1 LADSKLTNHPHKRK
15 LMVEFVKLL
24 FSPFGAQALWFIIRA
39 ARFGL
44 LALPTA
50 IELAFR
56 GRHYVSVAGR
66 IAKTQPQ
73 LAVCEKQTRIRTVTH
88 EAVAQ
93 FG

>member
-1 LADSKLTNHPHKRK
+1 
-15 LMVEFVKLL
+15 MVEFVKLL

-39 ARFGL
+39 SRFGL

-66 IAKTQPQ
+66 IAKTQPR
-73 LAVCEKQTRIRTVTH
+73 LGLGVCEKKR
-88 EAVAQ
+88 ESMPLLLKPLPSLNN
-93 FG
+93 